1 MYISAR
7 YPNAH
12 PSSSP
17 RRRYT
22 RREAERLIEYAEKIF
37 KFCESIPKFS
47 REDVIKELNRCIKE
61 NRESLGLY
69 KVLLFGSYARGD
81 YTVSSD
87 IDVFVVFDDEKIN
100 GDRVYKTLMKAIKLP
115 RIELHVTSK
124 KEYEVLRSSKWIRTT
139 EEDGI
144 KILDAP

>member
-1 MYISAR
+1 LNTQRKY
-7 YPNAH
+7 
-12 PSSSP
+12 SSSV
-17 RRRYT
+17 RV
-22 RREAERLIEYAEKIF
+22 F
-37 KFCESIPKFS
+37 FPKFS